1 MALSLSPSMQ
11 AALAAGQG
19 SVAVLFTF
27 EFGTGTYGFW
37 TGLGN
42 KIHNGVTYVAA
53 GSLIEV
59 PSIEQRADGSVSE
72 VTIALSAS
80 PDKGVTPD
88 VLENLYAEDWHMRPV
103 TIQFAVLDPETHAI
117 VGVQTLFRGQIDSA
131 PYQRQP
137 EPRIEARCLSRA
149 IDLTRP
155 GNLYRNSATQKRFNP
170 ADRGLEGIGAL
181 NGTLQRGIKWGQA

>member
-1 MALSLSPSMQ
+1 MALSISPAMQ

-19 SVAVLFTF
+19 ALAALYTF

-37 TGLGN
+37 TGLGT
-42 KIHNGVTYVAA
+42 KVHNGVTYVAS

-72 VTIALSAS
+72 VTIELSAA
-80 PDKGVTPD
+80 PDKGITPD
-88 VLENLYAEDWHMRPV
+88 VLESLYAEDWHLRPV
-103 TIQFAVLDPETHAI
+103 TIQIAVLDPETYGI
-117 VGVQTLFRGQIDSA
+117 IGTQTLFRGQIDSA

-137 EPRIEARCLSRA
+137 EPRIQARCLSRA

-155 GNLYRNSATQKRFNP
+155 GNLYRNSATQRRFDPN
-170 ADRGLEGIGAL
+170 DKGLDGIGAL
-181 NGTLQRGIKWGQA
+181 NGVLQRGIKWGQA